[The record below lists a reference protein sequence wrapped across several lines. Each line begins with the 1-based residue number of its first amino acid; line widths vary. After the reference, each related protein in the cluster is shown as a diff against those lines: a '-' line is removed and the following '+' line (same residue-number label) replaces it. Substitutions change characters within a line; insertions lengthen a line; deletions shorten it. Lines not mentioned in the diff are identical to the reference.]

1 MLPELA
7 VSRLGVIDPK
17 STRARERAR
26 ELLEI
31 AGEGAG
37 A

>member
-7 VSRLGVIDPK
+7 VSRLGVIPK
-17 STRARERAR
+17 NTRARDRAR

-31 AGEGAG
+31 AGERGGA
-37 A
+37 